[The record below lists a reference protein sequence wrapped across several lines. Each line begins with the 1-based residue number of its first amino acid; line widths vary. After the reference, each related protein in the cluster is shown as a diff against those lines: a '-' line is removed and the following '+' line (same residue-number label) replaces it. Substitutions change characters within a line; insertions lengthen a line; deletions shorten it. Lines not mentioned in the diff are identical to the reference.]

1 MFRSSSSLE
10 TNRLNSLKKN
20 RPAPRKRT
28 NTKTVKKIK
37 LERSIYHQQ
46 LLEQNRK
53 ETSGFLKIGSQKSIM
68 QFARKS
74 TSFKMIH
81 YQKRA
86 IQEQS
91 GGHNL
96 PRGGE

>member
-1 MFRSSSSLE
+1 MFRSSSILE

-28 NTKTVKKIK
+28 NIEAVKKIK
-37 LERSIYHQQ
+37 LDRSIYHQQ

-53 ETSGFLKIGSQKSIM
+53 ETSGFLQNWITGSIM

-74 TSFKMIH
+74 TSSEMIH
-81 YQKRA
+81 SQKKSHTRA
-86 IQEQS
+86 IRGSQS
-91 GGHNL
+91 
-96 PRGGE
+96 PKRR